1 MNKCIFDKVLQLLGM
16 NRIIA
21 EKELEK
27 ACFELHCESGNG
39 DHKVVSY
46 KLSSIIVRI
55 IRIWYEVTDS
65 GEFVREIIF
74 Q

>member
-1 MNKCIFDKVLQLLGM
+1 MSSFDKVLQLLGM

-21 EKELEK
+21 ERELEK
-27 ACFELHCESGNG
+27 ACFELHGEADKG

-65 GEFVREIIF
+65 GEFVREITF